1 LLYKYI
7 ESEAIMKTLLLS
19 VALIISASTAFAET
33 VNARVTDV
41 ITNYTYVSNPVDVE
55 YCRNVEVPVYKNVQ
69 GGSTGDVLA
78 GAIIGGAIGN
88 QFGGGS
94 GKDAMTVL
102 GAIVGADVA
111 GRQGNRQQVAGYRNE
126 VQCEYHTEYQDQ
138 RVVDGYIVYFRY
150 GQHVG
155 SVVTDRYYEVGDR
168 IRITF
173 R

>member
-1 LLYKYI
+1 
-7 ESEAIMKTLLLS
+7 
-19 VALIISASTAFAET
+19 
-33 VNARVTDV
+33 
-41 ITNYTYVSNPVDVE
+41 
-55 YCRNVEVPVYKNVQ
+55 VYKNVQ

>member
-1 LLYKYI
+1 
-7 ESEAIMKTLLLS
+7 MKTLLLS
-19 VALIISASTAFAET
+19 VALIVAASSAFAKT

-41 ITNYTYVSNPVDVE
+41 VPNYTYISNPVQVE
-55 YCRNVEVPVYKNVQ
+55 ECYTVEVPVYGTVQ

-111 GRQGNRQQVAGYRNE
+111 GRQGKRQQIVGYRDE
-126 VQCEYHTEYQDQ
+126 VKCEYRTEYQDE
-138 RVVDGYIVYFRY
+138 RIIDNYVVYYRHGGHI
-150 GQHVG
+150 G